1 MSNMREIV
9 LGITGASG
17 TIYAEHYIRGCT
29 QMRDISLSVI
39 LTETARTIW
48 LRELGYDPEE
58 LISEC
63 GASILPNDSFDAP
76 FCSGSAAADTLLILP
91 CSMGALARIAGGL
104 ASDAISR
111 IADVQLKERK
121 QLIIVPRET
130 PLNLIHLQNMQL
142 LTQAGAVICPASPS
156 FYHNPATIDDLAD
169 SFIGRLLN
177 MTGVKPLEKK
187 YQWNNN
193 QD

>member
-1 MSNMREIV
+1 MSNARQIV

-17 TIYAEHYIRGCT
+17 AIYAEHYIRGCAG
-29 QMRDISLSVI
+29 IKEIALSVI
-39 LTETARTIW
+39 LTDTARAIW
-48 LRELGYDPEE
+48 LREIGYEPEKI
-58 LISEC
+58 ISEC
-63 GASILPNDSFDAP
+63 GASLLPNDNFDAP
-76 FCSGSAAADTLLILP
+76 FCSGSAVADTLLVLP
-91 CSMGALARIAGGL
+91 CSMGALGRIAGGL

-130 PLNLIHLQNMQL
+130 PLNLIHLHNMSL

-156 FYHNPATIDDLAD
+156 FYHNPTTIENLAD
-169 SFIGRLLN
+169 SFVGRLLQ

-187 YQWNNN
+187 YQWNNY
-193 QD
+193 QE

>member
-1 MSNMREIV
+1 
-9 LGITGASG
+9 
-17 TIYAEHYIRGCT
+17 
-29 QMRDISLSVI
+29 
-39 LTETARTIW
+39 
-48 LRELGYDPEE
+48 LRELGYDPEK

-63 GASILPNDSFDAP
+63 SASILPNDNFDAP
-76 FCSGSAAADTLLILP
+76 FCSGSAVADTMLVLP

-156 FYHNPATIDDLAD
+156 FYHKPATIDDLAE
-169 SFIGRLLN
+169 SFVARLLH

-187 YQWNNN
+187 YQWNIN

>member
-1 MSNMREIV
+1 MSNKRQIV

-17 TIYAEHYIRGCT
+17 AIYAERYIRGCA
-29 QMRDISLSVI
+29 QMRNISLSVI
-39 LTETARTIW
+39 FTETARNIW
-48 LRELGYDPEE
+48 LRELGYDPEK

-63 GASILPNDSFDAP
+63 SASILPNDNFDAP
-76 FCSGSAAADTLLILP
+76 FCSGSAVADTMLVLP

-156 FYHNPATIDDLAD
+156 FYHKPATIDDLVE
-169 SFIGRLLN
+169 SFVGRLLH